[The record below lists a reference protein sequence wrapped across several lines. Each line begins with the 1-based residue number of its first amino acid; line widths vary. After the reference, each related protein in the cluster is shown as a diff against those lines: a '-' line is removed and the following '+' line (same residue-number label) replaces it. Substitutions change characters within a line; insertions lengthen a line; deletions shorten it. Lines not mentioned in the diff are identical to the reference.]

1 MKILCAF
8 GKFAYGNA
16 LRGESYEYMN
26 FPAALRSLGH
36 EVAFFDTLD
45 RTAYANFAEL
55 NRAFLKVVVLE
66 KPDVIFCVPVHY
78 EIWIETL
85 ALAKRAT
92 GACLIA
98 WATDDS
104 WKYEESS
111 RFLAASFDIFAT
123 TYRSALNKAAREGLA
138 NFILTQWAAPG
149 SMLLPPKPASA
160 CRYPVSFI
168 GAAYGNRRKWVDGL
182 RQRGIEVSCFGYG
195 WEAGTVSATDI
206 PRIIND
212 SVLSLNF
219 GDSDLVLQGWRIV
232 RSRQIK
238 ARVFEVPAAGGCLLT
253 EPAEGLEEYFV
264 AGEEIETFAGLDA
277 LAAKIRRLHDAPEI
291 RDRIALAGYRRTS
304 MQHTYEIRLRQLL
317 DRAVVGKPDK
327 IDWTAF
333 EALVA
338 AHRTGAALKILRAL
352 MALPCQLFF
361 GKQRGQRAARR
372 LLFELSWRIAGR
384 RTYGAAGLPG
394 RLFFEES

>member
-16 LRGESYEYMN
+16 LRGESYEYVN
-26 FPAALRSLGH
+26 FLAALRSLGH

-45 RTAYANFAEL
+45 RSEYANFAEL
-55 NRAFLKVVVLE
+55 NRAFLKIAALE

-78 EIWIETL
+78 EIWVDTL

-123 TYRSALNKAAREGLA
+123 TYRSALNKATHDGLA

-182 RQRGIEVSCFGYG
+182 RQRGIEVSCFGHG
-195 WEAGTVSATDI
+195 WAAGTVPAADI

-264 AGEEIETFAGLDA
+264 AGEEIETFVGLDA
-277 LAAKIRRLHDAPEI
+277 LAAKIRRLHEAPEI

-317 DRAVVGKPDK
+317 DSAVVGKPDK

-338 AHRTGAALKILRAL
+338 AHCTGVALKILRAL
-352 MALPCQLFF
+352 MVLPCQLFF
-361 GKQRGQRAARR
+361 GKQRGRRAARR
-372 LLFELSWRIAGR
+372 LFFELSWRIVGH